1 MASLLEAITW
11 GALIGIVVG
20 LSIAAVTLR
29 SLLRVRENELKQE
42 RAHSDDLLS
51 RLVARTHGEYA
62 AFANPPEPARPYA
75 DGEVIFDA
83 TGLVEVQ
90 LEREDDRVG

>member
-1 MASLLEAITW
+1 MLVEATALGVLA
-11 GALIGIVVG
+11 GAVIGLV
-20 LSIAAVTLR
+20 IALQAAR
-29 SLLRVRENELKQE
+29 AIARVREEELKQE

>member
-1 MASLLEAITW
+1 MWVE
-11 GALIGIVVG
+11 ALITGIAVAVAA
-20 LSIAAVTLR
+20 AAVGTLIGTRQTLASVRADRDAERER
-29 SLLRVRENELKQE
+29 S
-42 RAHSDDLLS
+42 ADLLS
-51 RLVARTHGEYA
+51 RLVARTHAEYA
-62 AFANPPEPARPYA
+62 AFATPPEPPKTYA